1 MQKTDKVLNE
11 KLLQLGN
18 PKFWGE
24 NYLIKVLGG
33 ELLKGTLVR
42 VNWTMKYGK
51 MIGHL
56 LLKNNTSEKKV
67 DLCDITD
74 ILTETAVISQIP
86 AHAENSTK
94 IPVKIENT
102 PISQTERKKELAAV
116 A

>member
-42 VNWTMKYGK
+42 VNWTHEIWKNDWSSLIEKQLFGK
-51 MIGHL
+51 KSGF
-56 LLKNNTSEKKV
+56 K
-67 DLCDITD
+67 
-74 ILTETAVISQIP
+74 
-86 AHAENSTK
+86 
-94 IPVKIENT
+94 
-102 PISQTERKKELAAV
+102 
-116 A
+116 